1 VDKPQPDASVS
12 EFLAHFGVK
21 GMKWGVRSSHT
32 PSSPGSEDHMRVTSI
47 KSKVKKDGGTKS
59 LSNKE
64 LQDLINRINLERQ
77 FKTLHPS
84 PQSKAVKFAADL
96 LLGVGKQQITK
107 LATDFATKAVAEAL
121 KK

>member
-32 PSSPGSEDHMRVTSI
+32 SSSPGSEDHMRVTSI

>member
-1 VDKPQPDASVS
+1 MDEPKPGASVD
-12 EFLAHFGVK
+12 EVLAHFGVK
-21 GMKWGVRSSHT
+21 GMKWGVRNVDRSSG
-32 PSSPGSEDHMRVTSI
+32 GSEDHARVSAI
-47 KSKVKKDGGTKS
+47 KKKLKTGGTHS

-64 LQDLINRINLERQ
+64 LQDLVTRINLERQ
-77 FKTLHPS
+77 FKAANPS
-84 PQSKAVKFAADL
+84 VQKKAVDFAASI